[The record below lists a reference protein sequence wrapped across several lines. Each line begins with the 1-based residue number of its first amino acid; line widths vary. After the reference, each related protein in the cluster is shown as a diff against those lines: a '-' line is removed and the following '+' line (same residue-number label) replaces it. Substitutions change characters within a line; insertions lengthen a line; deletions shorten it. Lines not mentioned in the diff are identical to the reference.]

1 MYVFWCILKIH
12 FIEHKA
18 LGVFFPL
25 STNALV
31 IFLLLIKNIPL
42 FPPKCIFFNFS
53 QMPHYFDVS
62 CLVITIF

>member
-18 LGVFFPL
+18 LGVFFLL

-31 IFLLLIKNIPL
+31 IFLLLIKNIQL
-42 FPPKCIFFNFS
+42 LPPKCIFFKF
-53 QMPHYFDVS
+53 
-62 CLVITIF
+62 